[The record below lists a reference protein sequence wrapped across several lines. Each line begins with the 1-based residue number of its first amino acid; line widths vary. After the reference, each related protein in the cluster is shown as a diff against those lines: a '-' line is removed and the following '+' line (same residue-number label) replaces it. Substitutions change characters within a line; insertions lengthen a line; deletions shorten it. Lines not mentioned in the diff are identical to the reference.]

1 MFVHSVYFWLRDDL
15 RAAERA
21 EFVDGVN
28 SLATIETVRHGYV
41 GVPAD
46 TNRAIID
53 RSYSY
58 SLVVAFDDVDGHD
71 AYQVHPVHD
80 RFRERCAPYWHRVL
94 IYDSVGEDRARG

>member
-15 RAAERA
+15 TAAERA
-21 EFVDGVN
+21 EFVDGVH
-28 SLATIETVRHGYV
+28 SLATIESVRHGYV

-46 TNRAIID
+46 TERAIID

-58 SLVVAFDDVDGHD
+58 ALVAVFDDVEGQD

-80 RFRERCAPYWHRVL
+80 RFRERCAPFWQRVV
-94 IYDSVGEDRARG
+94 IYDSVDDGPPRG